1 MPGGIF
7 LINIF
12 VNIHFILDTYGY
24 LTYNRNTEEVRI
36 PNSEVQDEFSTSIKN
51 MEGWEPIAKAIKASD
66 DLVKAA
72 LDGDEK
78 TVAQM
83 VQEAHL

>member
-1 MPGGIF
+1 MVKSF
-7 LINIF
+7 CNRK
-12 VNIHFILDTYGY
+12 V
-24 LTYNRNTEEVRI
+24 LTT
-36 PNSEVQDEFSTSIKN
+36 T
-51 MEGWEPIAKAIKASD
+51 ASD

>member
-1 MPGGIF
+1 M
-7 LINIF
+7 
-12 VNIHFILDTYGY
+12 
-24 LTYNRNTEEVRI
+24 RI
-36 PNSEVQDEFSTSIKN
+36 PNSELQDEFSTSIKN